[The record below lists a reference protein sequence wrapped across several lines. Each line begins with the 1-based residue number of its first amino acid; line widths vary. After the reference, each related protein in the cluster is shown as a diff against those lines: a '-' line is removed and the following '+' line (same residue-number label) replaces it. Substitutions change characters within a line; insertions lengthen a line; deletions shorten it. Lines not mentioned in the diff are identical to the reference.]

1 MRIIIESDGGL
12 APQVSL
18 TSTATVT
25 RDARQEVIDGGQ
37 PSAELLT
44 ALGAVSATQ
53 IIGTGEPKVER
64 ISTVQGGENAG
75 SPPAWLRDAVESGR
89 KRSLQ

>member
-12 APQVSL
+12 APQVSP
-18 TSTATVT
+18 TSNATIVRNT
-25 RDARQEVIDGGQ
+25 SQEVIDGGQ
-37 PSAELLT
+37 PSTQLLT

-53 IIGTGEPKVER
+53 IVGADEPKVGKM
-64 ISTVQGGENAG
+64 STIHGGENAG
-75 SPPAWLRDAVESGR
+75 APPAWLRDAVESGR